1 MGAVS
6 VAFEVIERL
15 TGHDGNRLLLPGI
28 EVNTYWT
35 NLPCAAEEIIGLY
48 HDHGTSEQFHSE
60 LKSDLGVEQ
69 CPQANFA

>member
-1 MGAVS
+1 MSPVS

-15 TGHDGNRLLLPGI
+15 TDAVGNRLLIPTI

-35 NLPCAAEEIIGLY
+35 NLACAASQVCALY

-60 LKSDLGVEQ
+60 LNPSLTIRLYNK
-69 CPQANFA
+69 